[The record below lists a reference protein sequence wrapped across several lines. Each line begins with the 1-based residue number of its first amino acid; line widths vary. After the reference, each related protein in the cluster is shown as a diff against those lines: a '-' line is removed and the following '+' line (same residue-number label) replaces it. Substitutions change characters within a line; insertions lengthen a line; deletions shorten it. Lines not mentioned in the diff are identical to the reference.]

1 MAKKQF
7 NFETVQKQISDLEKK
22 ITRLQLQKQTLELAL
37 ERELDRISSS
47 KQNDDSE
54 QESK

>member
-47 KQNDDSE
+47 NQNDDSE